1 MGKFENKFLSLL
13 TEDEYGVNAP
23 AGPAVATP
31 AVDANPEDDQQSFAN
46 ALDEPENANDFEDV
60 VDNNPNEQQELL
72 DLQEWVSNIDDV
84 LSYLNGGITSV
95 LGKLRN
101 DNKVGTIFA
110 DVSDATK
117 GEILDVC
124 ERLASLNQ
132 IFKNLYIEKHK

>member
-13 TEDEYGVNAP
+13 KEDDIAGAP
-23 AGPAVATP
+23 LPANP
-31 AVDANPEDDQQSFAN
+31 AVDASPADDQQSFAN
-46 ALDEPENANDFEDV
+46 ALDEPDNADDFEDV
-60 VDNNPNEQQELL
+60 IDQNPNEPQELS
-72 DLQEWVSNIDDV
+72 DLQEWIGNIDEV
-84 LSYLNGGITSV
+84 LQYLNGGISSV

-110 DVSDATK
+110 DVSDSTK